1 MLAENCT
8 LHASPTALAY
18 SIKFCKGDM
27 PRDLVTTWR
36 FLLLPEQV
44 ACYTTDRT
52 SILLGAV
59 EHTKALGKHEKTDA
73 SDSHKI

>member
-1 MLAENCT
+1 MQAPQL
-8 LHASPTALAY
+8 LHTVLSFVRV
-18 SIKFCKGDM
+18 IM

-59 EHTKALGKHEKTDA
+59 VHTKALGKHEKTDA